1 MKEARSKLRRLHL
14 LPTGAQ
20 FRIYRRSI
28 DARRRDAVKIVYS
41 VAVCGEFSSPDTAF
55 LEKNDISVL
64 RSDRPSFTPK
74 SSAPLNA
81 APIVVGTGP
90 AGLFCALL
98 LAENGYRPI
107 VLERG
112 GDIAERVSKIDAF
125 KRSRLLD
132 PETNIQ
138 FGAGGAGTFSD
149 GKLVTRINDPL
160 SLYVLERFVEFGAP
174 EEILY
179 LAKPHIGTDYLQIVV
194 ERMLDRIEALG
205 GLVYFHNR
213 LEQISLREGAVGSVM
228 TTLGEMP
235 AGALVLATGHS
246 ARDTYRMLMKSG
258 LSVVPKPYS
267 VGMRI
272 EHLQEEIDAAM
283 YGSFAGHPALGHA
296 EYALSHNTKQR
307 GVYTFCMCPGGQVVA
322 AASTPDSVVVNGMSH
337 HARDGKNANSAIV
350 VSVFCEDYGNT
361 PEGAIALQEK
371 IEHDAFLAGGADYA
385 APLTTVGDLHSGEH
399 RTHPTRVR
407 PTYMDGEYYRLC
419 SPHLFLPDF
428 AANGI
433 RDALPAF
440 GRKIH
445 GFDTP
450 YAVLTGA
457 ETRTS
462 APVRILRDDARLA
475 VGTHNV
481 YPCGEGAGYAG
492 GITSAAIDGIRTALS
507 IMEKNGPSL
516 N

>member
-1 MKEARSKLRRLHL
+1 MKEARSRLRRLHL
-14 LPTGAQ
+14 LPSGAQ

-41 VAVCGEFSSPDTAF
+41 VAVCGEVSSHNTAF
-55 LEKNDISVL
+55 LAKHDISVL
-64 RSDRPSFTPK
+64 RSERPLFTPK
-74 SSAPLNA
+74 NGAPLNA

-112 GDIAERVSKIDAF
+112 GDVAERVSKIDAF
-125 KRSRLLD
+125 KISRLLD

-194 ERMLDRIEALG
+194 QRMLERIEALG
-205 GLVYFHNR
+205 GRVYFHNR
-213 LEQISLREGAVGSVM
+213 LEQISLHDGVVGSVL
-228 TTLGEMP
+228 TSLGEMP
-235 AGALVLATGHS
+235 VGALVLATGHS
-246 ARDTYRMLMKSG
+246 ARDTYRMLIKSG

-337 HARDGKNANSAIV
+337 HARDGKNANSAVV

-361 PEGAIALQEK
+361 PEGAIALQEE
-371 IEHDAFLAGGADYA
+371 IEHKAYLAGGADYA
-385 APLTTVGDLHSGEH
+385 APLTTVGDLLSGEH
-399 RTHPTRVR
+399 RSRPTRVM
-407 PTYMDGEYYRLC
+407 PTYMDGEAYRLC
-419 SPHLFLPDF
+419 SPSLFLPDF
-428 AANGI
+428 AADGI
-433 RDALPAF
+433 REALPAF
-440 GRKIH
+440 GRKIS
-445 GFDTP
+445 GFDAP

-462 APVRILRDDARLA
+462 APVRILRDDGRLA
-475 VGTHNV
+475 VGTRNV

-507 IMEKNGPSL
+507 IMEQNGPSL